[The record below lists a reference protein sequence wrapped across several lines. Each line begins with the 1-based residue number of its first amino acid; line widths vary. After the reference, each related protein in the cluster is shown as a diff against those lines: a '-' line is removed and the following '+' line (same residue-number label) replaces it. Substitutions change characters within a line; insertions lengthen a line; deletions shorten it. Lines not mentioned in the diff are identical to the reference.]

1 MREDKWIDTKAMI
14 KQKFT
19 VLNEGKE
26 DIEGIPNAYCEFLEF
41 NGPQGRIR
49 LEYIVKPAVLDKRTV
64 YSKLGKTAGAV
75 KYTYSQDDFVR
86 RLEAYKW
93 DEGKGDW
100 EEIRAPVS

>member
-1 MREDKWIDTKAMI
+1 MV

-26 DIEGIPNAYCEFLEF
+26 DLEDIPNGTREFIEF
-41 NGPQGRIR
+41 ESPQGRML

-75 KYTYSQDDFVR
+75 QYTYSQDEFVR

-93 DEGKGDW
+93 NETTGDW
-100 EEIRAPVS
+100 EEVRAPV